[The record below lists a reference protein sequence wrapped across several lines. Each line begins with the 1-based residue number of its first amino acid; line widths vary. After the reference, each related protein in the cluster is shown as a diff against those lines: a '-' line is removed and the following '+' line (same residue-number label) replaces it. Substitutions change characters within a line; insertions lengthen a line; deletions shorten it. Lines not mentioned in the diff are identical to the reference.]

1 MSSTRSTL
9 PLVHSGKIRELYAL
23 PDDRL
28 LLLATDKVSAYDH
41 VLPTPVPGKG
51 AVLTQLTTWWLGQLD
66 DIMPTHLVS
75 TDVPNDVAGRAL
87 VVEKLDMVPVECV
100 VRGYLAGS
108 GWKEYS
114 ESGTVAGLAL
124 PQGLQR
130 GERLERPIFTPAA
143 KAPQGSHDENITFSQ
158 LVDMVGEQTA
168 LELRRASLRL
178 YVRAERI
185 AREHGLVLV
194 DTKFEFGRRSDG
206 TLVLAD
212 EVLTPDSSR
221 YWSADSYAP
230 GTEMPSLDKQQLR
243 DWLTNESGWDP
254 DSQAPAPELPEE
266 VVGSLSHTY
275 ADTYRRL
282 TGGEV
287 VEAAPLEPA
296 AEAQAQP
303 VEEAQTPTPEPVPYV
318 EQQPGGEDYAAE
330 QHVVEEE
337 PAEQQ
342 PVPEPTVEE
351 QQPAADPV
359 GDEDGEVSTFIV
371 DVMLREDIPD
381 AQGASIT
388 ETLRRLG
395 YTGITVRQGKRFEVD
410 LDGVLTQ
417 ERIEELRRATEAL
430 LVNIEVE
437 DYEISL
443 VGDFGDEGH
452 DHDGHDHDHVHVDHD
467 HDHHDHEHDG
477 HEHGPQDV
485 EGEPGADEQ
494 SDPAPHPGEGEHRDG
509 LGE

>member
-1 MSSTRSTL
+1 M
-9 PLVHSGKIRELYAL
+9 HSGKIRELYAL

-66 DIMPTHLVS
+66 DVIPTHLVS
-75 TDVPNDVAGRAL
+75 TDVPDDVAGRAL
-87 VVEKLDMVPVECV
+87 VVEKLDMIPVECV

-158 LVDMVGEQTA
+158 LVEMVGEQTA

-194 DTKFEFGRRSDG
+194 DTKFEFGRRADG

-221 YWSADSYAP
+221 YWALDSYAP

-243 DWLTNESGWDP
+243 DWLTNDSGWDP
-254 DSQAPAPELPEE
+254 DSEVPAPELPDD
-266 VVGSLSHTY
+266 VVGSLSRTY
-275 ADTYRRL
+275 ADTYQRL
-282 TGGEV
+282 TGAQV
-287 VEAAPLEPA
+287 VEAAPLETSASSDEAAPETADQEQVPEAVGEESQPA
-296 AEAQAQP
+296 PEQPSQEAGTAEAAP
-303 VEEAQTPTPEPVPYV
+303 DEPHVEP
-318 EQQPGGEDYAAE
+318 
-330 QHVVEEE
+330 
-337 PAEQQ
+337 
-342 PVPEPTVEE
+342 
-351 QQPAADPV
+351 
-359 GDEDGEVSTFIV
+359 STFIV

-388 ETLRRLG
+388 DTLRRLG
-395 YTGITVRQGKRFEVD
+395 YSGMTVRQGKRFEVD

-417 ERIEELRRATEAL
+417 DRIEELRRATEAL
-430 LVNIEVE
+430 LVNTEVE

-443 VGDFGDEGH
+443 VGSFDEDDHEGH
-452 DHDGHDHDHVHVDHD
+452 DHEGHE
-467 HDHHDHEHDG
+467 HHDHEHHHHEDDG
-477 HEHGPQDV
+477 HEHGPEDV
-485 EGEPGADEQ
+485 EDEPEPHDAEQPDEGE
-494 SDPAPHPGEGEHRDG
+494 HGEGENTEEHTGEYTDG
-509 LGE
+509 PGE

>member
-41 VLPTPVPGKG
+41 VLPTPIPGKG
-51 AVLTQLTTWWLGQLD
+51 SVLTQLTTWWLGQLD

-75 TDVPNDVAGRAL
+75 TDVPDDVAGRAL
-87 VVEKLDMVPVECV
+87 VVEKLQMIPVECV

-108 GWKEYS
+108 GWQEYS
-114 ESGTVAGLAL
+114 QSGTVAGLAL
-124 PQGLQR
+124 PEGLQR

-158 LVDMVGEQTA
+158 LVDLVGDQTA

-194 DTKFEFGRRSDG
+194 DTKFEFGRRADG

-221 YWSADSYAP
+221 YWAVDSYAP
-230 GTEMPSLDKQQLR
+230 GTEMPALDKQQLR
-243 DWLTNESGWDP
+243 DWLTNDSGWDP
-254 DSQAPAPELPEE
+254 DSTAPAPELPDE
-266 VVGSLSHTY
+266 VVSNLSHTY

-287 VEAAPLEPA
+287 VAAGPLEPVTA
-296 AEAQAQP
+296 P
-303 VEEAQTPTPEPVPYV
+303 VE
-318 EQQPGGEDYAAE
+318 DAAAPDDTAML
-330 QHVVEEE
+330 V
-337 PAEQQ
+337 PAETEGTQDDT
-342 PVPEPTVEE
+342 EP
-351 QQPAADPV
+351 
-359 GDEDGEVSTFIV
+359 DGELSTFIV

-381 AQGASIT
+381 AQGASVT
-388 ETLRRLG
+388 QTLRQLG

-410 LDGVLTQ
+410 IEGTLTQ
-417 ERIEELRRATEAL
+417 ERIDELRRATEQL

-443 VGDFGDEGH
+443 VGDFDDDHEGHDHEAHDHDHEGH
-452 DHDGHDHDHVHVDHD
+452 DHDHDEHVD
-467 HDHHDHEHDG
+467 G
-477 HEHGPQDV
+477 Q
-485 EGEPGADEQ
+485 GA
-494 SDPAPHPGEGEHRDG
+494 
-509 LGE
+509 

>member
-41 VLPTPVPGKG
+41 VLPTPIPGKG
-51 AVLTQLTTWWLGQLD
+51 AVLTQLTTWWLAQLD
-66 DIMPTHLVS
+66 DLIPTHLVS
-75 TDVPNDVAGRAL
+75 TEVPDDVAGRAL
-87 VVEKLDMVPVECV
+87 VVERLDMIPVECV

-124 PQGLQR
+124 PEGLQR

-158 LVDMVGEQTA
+158 LVDMVGEETA

-194 DTKFEFGRRSDG
+194 DTKFEFGRRGDG

-221 YWSADSYAP
+221 YWALDSYAP

-243 DWLTNESGWDP
+243 DWLTNDSGWDP
-254 DSQAPAPELPEE
+254 DSDTPAPELPEA
-266 VVGSLSHTY
+266 VVTSLSRTY

-287 VEAAPLEPA
+287 GEAAALDGA
-296 AEAQAQP
+296 TAEAREGDEAP
-303 VEEAQTPTPEPVPYV
+303 AEESDAVPYV
-318 EQQPGGEDYAAE
+318 EQQPGGEDYPAERPIAAP
-330 QHVVEEE
+330 E
-337 PAEQQ
+337 PAVQESPAEPGSDEQQ
-342 PVPEPTVEE
+342 GPV
-351 QQPAADPV
+351 
-359 GDEDGEVSTFIV
+359 SSFIV

-395 YTGITVRQGKRFEVD
+395 YEGMTVRQGKRFEVD
-410 LDGVLTQ
+410 LAGALTQ
-417 ERIEELRRATEAL
+417 ERIDELRRATEAL
-430 LVNIEVE
+430 LVNIDVE

-443 VGDFGDEGH
+443 VGDFDDAGHDHEGH
-452 DHDGHDHDHVHVDHD
+452 DHEHHEGHDHSHD
-467 HDHHDHEHDG
+467 HADDG
-477 HEHGPQDV
+477 HEHGPEDV
-485 EGEPGADEQ
+485 DEAEDRPDEEPDVVQVGE
-494 SDPAPHPGEGEHRDG
+494 PGEGELRQ
-509 LGE
+509 GE